1 MTFISK
7 YPSINC
13 SEVIAGTREEEKQ
26 LRDSYEVKMS
36 VKNANN
42 PEMKKKNYYR
52 LVSGRPT
59 DGAKEGWRR
68 NEWLEETG
76 YFLLDWDYFE
86 KDKNGKPIKK
96 KMNYIDIWNKM
107 KKHTK
112 EWGIVHAEKS
122 ARHGLHVTVIR
133 TAGLTIEENIRLMEL
148 RTDVDFDHACKDK
161 ARACFLVPNEY
172 VVYVNEDLYYSDTIP
187 EPLVLTEE
195 EQELLE
201 KDRKEREL
209 KHQQEVEARR
219 RNAPTLDYGGITDE
233 QSLLEH
239 LIDLICEQK
248 VDITHDYENWY
259 RIGFI
264 IANICGL
271 AAGEPL
277 FNKISSLYPSFD
289 YKEASR
295 KFQGLCRDSHQVVKL
310 GTLIHLAKEEGVI
323 K

>member
-52 LVSGRPT
+52 LVNGIPA

-68 NEWLEETG
+68 NEWLVDSG
-76 YFLLDWDYFE
+76 FFLLDYDDHSRGAWKKVWKVFKPHL
-86 KDKNGKPIKK
+86 KD
-96 KMNYIDIWNKM
+96 
-107 KKHTK
+107 
-112 EWGIVHAEKS
+112 WGVAHLELS
-122 ARHGLHVTVIR
+122 ARGGVHITCVR
-133 TAGLTIEENIRLMEL
+133 KAGLSIEENIRLMEL
-148 RTDVDFDHACKDK
+148 RSGFTFDHIHDL
-161 ARACFLVPNEY
+161 ARVCFLVPNEY
-172 VVYVNEDLYYSDTIP
+172 VLYVNDKLYYSDKKP
-187 EPLVLTEE
+187 EPLPLSDEE
-195 EQELLE
+195 RALLE

-233 QSLLEH
+233 QSQLEH

-248 VDITHDYENWY
+248 IDITHDYENWY
-259 RIGFI
+259 RIGFL

-271 AAGEPL
+271 TAGEPL
-277 FNKISSLYPSFD
+277 FHKISSLYPSYD